1 MWTNE
6 KRTEIVTLGHAMVLS
21 YGLDGKELWR
31 VTGMSMPTASPLA
44 SNGWLFVGSGS
55 QGDANRPFLAIKPG
69 ASGDITL
76 ADGST
81 SNDFIVWRQPRVSG
95 YTPSAIVHEG
105 RAYLVHDTGILAVLN
120 AKTGD
125 EIYKV
130 RVGGGGHTFSA
141 SPVAAGNKVYLLTEG
156 GVTFVLE
163 SGDAVQGDCQKRSRR
178 DVARLSRDCRR
189 RDLHQDGVEAV

>member
-6 KRTEIVTLGHAMVLS
+6 KRTEIVTLGHAMVIS

-44 SNGWLFVGSGS
+44 SNGWLYVGTGS

-76 ADGST
+76 ADGAT
-81 SNDFIVWRQPRVSG
+81 SNDFIVWRHPRASG

-120 AKTGD
+120 ARRPARRST
-125 EIYKV
+125 
-130 RVGGGGHTFSA
+130 RSA
-141 SPVAAGNKVYLLTEG
+141 SAAAGT
-156 GVTFVLE
+156 
-163 SGDAVQGDCQKRSRR
+163 RSRPR
-178 DVARLSRDCRR
+178 PSRPATGSTC
-189 RDLHQDGVEAV
+189 